1 MMTTATE
8 NLRTER
14 PLRLLAAAGILLTAL
29 AVMVGSP
36 TLEDWRSKPGQRL
49 ITAAANGNV
58 DALRTELGNRSGV
71 KKQDLEDALRIATM
85 SGSVRIVEELLAR
98 GVDPDARGPSW
109 VTPLMVIH
117 PDDECEMARRL
128 IAAGADVNA
137 ADGHGRTPLL
147 DAVTGT
153 RPALVKLLLAAG
165 ADVNARDRYGRTV
178 FSEAM
183 RIGDAEVIGLLKKV
197 EIGPLARAK

>member
-137 ADGHGRTPLL
+137 ADGRTPLL